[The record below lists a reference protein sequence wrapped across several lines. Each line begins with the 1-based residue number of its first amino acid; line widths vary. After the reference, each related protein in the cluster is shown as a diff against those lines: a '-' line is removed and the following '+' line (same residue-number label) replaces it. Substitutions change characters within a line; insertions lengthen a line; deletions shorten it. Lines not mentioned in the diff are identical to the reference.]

1 MRLQDALKTMLTG
14 GLLLLALPAF
24 PAAHPEK
31 KAAIASRA
39 FHYFVAKEPSWVRHL
54 EVPQQPSAVVGN
66 PAYRILLQ
74 DDQKQYA
81 DKGATLYSHR
91 AMLPLQKSALDKVS
105 QIEIEFSPE
114 YQTLTL
120 HQVSIVRDGVRID
133 RLDRSKV
140 RLIQREKDLE
150 KQMYNGVVTASLV
163 LDDVRVGDV
172 VDYSYSIG
180 GSNPVFGDR
189 IDAGYPLGG
198 WDVPVERLNIRLLTP
213 VGRKFSV
220 RLHNLQLEPATVEQN
235 GVRETVWSRSQIA
248 ASLDEDEYPSWY
260 IPFAWLEI
268 SDYEDWSQVMA
279 WARPMYRFSGELSP
293 ALLRQIEQWKTT
305 SGSQRQAALKA
316 LNFVQQEIR
325 YFGVE
330 IGTSSH
336 LPSHP
341 NQVFKQRYGDCK
353 DKSLLLSTILG
364 RMGIKAYPALVSAR
378 FARGIESFMPT
389 AHAFDHVITKAEIDG
404 KTWWLDATNNFQS
417 GDFENRGYGD
427 FGRALVIGDDS
438 RGLTAMRVPDNG
450 QQRIEEVYSVADF
463 DKPVKLVVTQRA
475 DGVEA
480 NQMRFLIGNYGEA
493 RMADYRLNLYAKIY
507 QGIRRDG
514 QPVLDDDHEQNRY
527 TVTDSYVIDGFFQ
540 RGSGRWK
547 AEMYNIALRNYLE
560 FPKVIKRKSPFG
572 LNVATHLRYR
582 GTLKFENPNSSTNN
596 ESVLVGDDY
605 LQFWS
610 SLSHAAKEARL
621 VQELDFLQDSVPA
634 ERIAEYVDRQTQI
647 RRRLGYTL
655 SFADRST
662 MVWSDNP
669 ARQSFLHAVNSG
681 DLAAVERH
689 LNGGMPANTAGVADI
704 SALLVAVMDNRVD
717 AVRLLIG
724 KGADVNAA
732 AKGGLSPLRMA
743 VLNDSEQIVGE
754 LLRAGAN
761 VDAAVNGQTALMLA
775 AEKGSDG
782 IVKLLLAKGA
792 EVDRRNPQHYNHT
805 ALMYAALNG
814 HADSVRALLAGHAN
828 RKLTDVKEFTPL
840 LLAAE
845 SGDWETLA
853 ALLEAGADPREVS
866 GRQGLGAMTML
877 VRSNNSDAVAAGI
890 KYGLDL
896 DVVSCNGFTPLMYA
910 LKNGN
915 RRIVRLLEEHGAHY
929 RETGKD
935 GYTPLM
941 SAIEHQDSEQAKRLI
956 EQGAD
961 VRATNRYGVSALTL
975 ASAFGM
981 TDIAAELI
989 NKGADV
995 NQVDKGWRET
1005 PLMYATENG
1014 SKKMVELLVNN
1025 GADPNQKDVDGDSIL
1040 ARTYPV
1046 EKGEL
1051 YDMLLAAGAKREF
1064 VHSTH
1069 KQ

>member
-1 MRLQDALKTMLTG
+1 MRLLIAIKTMLAC
-14 GLLLLALPAF
+14 GLLSLALPAF
-24 PAAHPEK
+24 PAAHPG
-31 KAAIASRA
+31 AAIESRA
-39 FHYFVAKEPSWVRHL
+39 FHYFVAKEPSWVRHID
-54 EVPQQPSAVVGN
+54 VADQPSAVEGN

-81 DKGATLYSHR
+81 DKGATLYTHR

-120 HQVSIVRDGVRID
+120 HQVSIVRGGVRID

-150 KQMYNGVVTASLV
+150 KQMYNGVVSASLV
-163 LDDVRVGDV
+163 LDDIRVGDV
-172 VDYSYSIG
+172 VDYSYSIR
-180 GSNPVFGDR
+180 GSNPIFGDR
-189 IDAGYPLGG
+189 IDAGYTLGG

-213 VGRKFSV
+213 AGRKFSV
-220 RLHNLQLEPATVEQN
+220 RLHNLELAPRVVEEN
-235 GVRETVWSRSQIA
+235 GVRETVWSRAQIP
-248 ASLDEDEYPSWY
+248 ASIDEDEYPSWY
-260 IPFAWLEI
+260 VPFAWLEI
-268 SDYEDWSQVMA
+268 SEYENWSQVTD
-279 WARPMYRFSGELSP
+279 WARPMYRIPEQLSP
-293 ALLRQIEQWKTT
+293 ALLRQIEQWQA
-305 SGSQRQAALKA
+305 SSANRQQAALKA

-336 LPSHP
+336 MPSHP

-364 RMGIKAYPALVSAR
+364 KMGIKAYPALVSAR
-378 FARGIESFMPT
+378 FGRGIEDFMPT

-404 KTWWLDATNNFQS
+404 KTWWLDSTNNFQA

-427 FGRALVIGDDS
+427 FGRALVIGDGS
-438 RGLTAMRVPDNG
+438 SGLTAMRVPDNG
-450 QQRIEEVYSVADF
+450 EHRIDEVYSVADF
-463 DKPVKLVVTQRA
+463 DKPVKLVVTEQA
-475 DGVEA
+475 SGVEA
-480 NQMRFLIGNYGEA
+480 NQMRFLIGSYGEA

-514 QPVLDDDHEQNRY
+514 QPVLADDHEKNLY
-527 TVTDSYVIDGFFQ
+527 TVTDSYVVDGFFQ

-547 AEMYNIALRNYLE
+547 AELYNIALRNYLE
-560 FPKVIKRKSPFG
+560 FPKVIKRKSPLG
-572 LNVATHLRYR
+572 LSVATHLRYR
-582 GTLKFENPNSSTNN
+582 GTLRFEKPNSGTNN
-596 ESVLVGDDY
+596 DSILVGDDY

-610 SLSHAAKEARL
+610 SLTYAGKQAKL

-634 ERIAEYVDRQTQI
+634 ERIAEYVDRQAQI

-655 SFADRST
+655 TFADRST

-681 DLAAVERH
+681 DLSAVERH
-689 LNGGMPANTAGVADI
+689 LSGGMPANTAGVADI
-704 SALLVAVMDNRVD
+704 SALLVAVMDNRADV
-717 AVRLLIG
+717 ARLLTA
-724 KGADVNAA
+724 KGADVDAA

-743 VLNDSEQIVGE
+743 ILNGSEEMVND
-754 LLRAGAN
+754 LLQAGAN

-775 AEKGSDG
+775 AEKGCDG
-782 IVKLLLAKGA
+782 IVRLLLAKGA
-792 EVDRRNPQHYNHT
+792 AVDRRNPQHYNHT

-814 HADSVRALLAGHAN
+814 HAGSVRALLAGKADL
-828 RKLTDVKEFTPL
+828 KLTDVKEFTPL

-845 SGDWETLA
+845 SGDWETLL
-853 ALLEAGADPREVS
+853 ALFEAGANPREVS
-866 GRQGLGAMTML
+866 ARQGLGAMTML
-877 VRSNNSDAVAAGI
+877 VRSNNSDAVASGI

-896 DVVSCNGFTPLMYA
+896 DAMACNGFTPLMYA
-910 LKNGN
+910 IKNGN
-915 RRIVRLLEEHGAHY
+915 RRIARLLEEHGAHY
-929 RETGKD
+929 REAGKD

-941 SAIEHQDSEQAKRLI
+941 SAIEHLDSAQALSLI
-956 EQGAD
+956 AQGAD
-961 VRATNRYGVSALTL
+961 VRATNKYGVSALTL
-975 ASAFGM
+975 ASAFGL
-981 TDIAAELI
+981 TDVASELI
-989 NKGADV
+989 KKGADV
-995 NQVDKGWRET
+995 NLVDKGWRET

-1025 GADPNQKDVDGDSIL
+1025 GADPNRRDIDGDSIL
-1040 ARTYPV
+1040 ARTYPM

-1064 VHSTH
+1064 VHATH